1 MLIRASRSGV
11 RALLASLLILGG
23 CGREAADSAGTAI
36 LWVQPLRDHPVH
48 KLMQAGFLQRCRE
61 LGYTCEVVGNPSAT
75 SFDVSATIPLAD
87 AALARRKFAALAVY
101 TPDPAIYPYIA
112 RRTREGYP
120 IVTWHRLPEEGAV
133 PGLTAAV
140 GHDVAQAARDA
151 AAAMGKALG
160 GSGVVIVTQGSFN
173 TEENQMAADFSA
185 ALRAAFPMTRV
196 LDSQLEGFEPSAAK
210 AKAIALLQGNADV
223 TGAFSTTG
231 NGAETWAGAVR
242 TTHRRVSI
250 ISMDYTR
257 QNLDLVKAG
266 DVYAIVA
273 QPLYEEGAAVAD
285 LAGQLALHR
294 TVAFRN
300 VLPARIVTAADVE
313 PYYRILAAAGQ

>member
-1 MLIRASRSGV
+1 ML
-11 RALLASLLILGG
+11 RALFVSILILAG
-23 CGREAADSAGTAI
+23 CNREAVDTTGTGI

-48 KLMQAGFLQRCRE
+48 KLMQAGFLQRCKE
-61 LGYTCEVVGNPSAT
+61 LRYTCEVVGNPSAT
-75 SFDVSATIPLAD
+75 SFDVPATIPLAD

-112 RRTREGYP
+112 RRAREGYP
-120 IVTWHRLPEEGAV
+120 IVTWHHLPEKGAV

-160 GSGVVIVTQGSFN
+160 GSGMVAVTQGSFN
-173 TEENQMAADFSA
+173 TEENRMAADFSA
-185 ALRAAFPMTRV
+185 ALRQSFPMIRV
-196 LDSQLEGFEPSAAK
+196 LDSQLEGFEPSGAK
-210 AKAIALLQGNADV
+210 ARAIALLQGNPDV

-231 NGAETWAGAVR
+231 NGAETWAGAAR
-242 TTHRRVSI
+242 TANRRVSI

-266 DVYAIVA
+266 AVYAIVA
-273 QPLYEEGAAVAD
+273 QPLFEEGAAVAD
-285 LAGQLALHR
+285 LGGQLAQHR

-300 VLPARIVTAADVE
+300 VLPAKIVTAADVE
-313 PYYRILAAAGQ
+313 PYYQILAVAGQ